1 MCRALVRSRCVVTL
15 WPCIAW
21 HARCTAGKTAVGE
34 WERGKWEPA
43 MTQDDAERQAA
54 RRAALSPLLASTEFR
69 PLSASV
75 KVEIGAHSGRGSST
89 RLNDDHYL
97 VLHLGRH
104 QQTIA
109 TSLSSADLPPT
120 FDEHAYAMLVADG
133 LGEDGAGAVAS
144 RVSLS

>member
-1 MCRALVRSRCVVTL
+1 
-15 WPCIAW
+15 
-21 HARCTAGKTAVGE
+21 
-34 WERGKWEPA
+34 

-104 QQTIA
+104 QQTIG
-109 TSLSSADLPPT
+109 DQPQFGRP
-120 FDEHAYAMLVADG
+120 
-133 LGEDGAGAVAS
+133 AS
-144 RVSLS
+144 NV